1 MDIIGKPTCPYSLI
15 WYKPIVFIV
24 LLWLFPFI
32 FCEIRYVLK
41 NVFIMYLVSARKEVE
56 VLSIYSV
63 SYMEE
68 NRKQIFLYLS
78 ACVFN

>member
-1 MDIIGKPTCPYSLI
+1 MDIIVKPTCPYSLI
-15 WYKPIVFIV
+15 WHKPIVFIV

-32 FCEIRYVLK
+32 FCEISYVLK

-68 NRKQIFLYLS
+68 NRKTEIF
-78 ACVFN
+78 FI